1 MLDWTSE
8 TGGWLSVPMAFEHLQ
23 GWQLS
28 FIKCPS
34 QAWGWYTS
42 VWGKCCPF
50 CRMWFFYYWV
60 IRAQLGRLS
69 LRWCL
74 HLLSSWHVCP
84 CVLSFLCMYVL
95 KEELWI
101 VSNLKCIAEMMGVHF
116 LPRCKSRLVCICSPL
131 PSKLV
136 CLMFERPIWQEHKV
150 SYLAREALVQHTS
163 RN

>member
-1 MLDWTSE
+1 
-8 TGGWLSVPMAFEHLQ
+8 MAFEHFQ

-28 FIKCPS
+28 FIND
-34 QAWGWYTS
+34 QARHDCGTQVS
-42 VWGKCCPF
+42 GGSAVLPV
-50 CRMWFFYYWV
+50 RFFFFNYWV
-60 IRAQLGRLS
+60 IRAQLDGLS

-74 HLLSSWHVCP
+74 YFLSPWRICPWELSS
-84 CVLSFLCMYVL
+84 LCMYVL
-95 KEELWI
+95 KEELRI

-116 LPRCKSRLVCICSPL
+116 LPRCKSCLVCICSPL

-136 CLMFERPIWQEHKV
+136 CLMFERPFWQEHKG